1 MFLYMSV
8 IHDLFSCTWLLNMT
22 GVPYMAAKHDRCS
35 CTWLLHMTCFPVH
48 GCYTCPVF
56 LYMAVIH
63 DLFSCTWLLNMTG
76 VPYMAVTHGWCSCT
90 WLLHM
95 SCFPVHGC
103 YTWLVFVNLAL
114 SFSHVFLYRAVACTL
129 CPSIGK
135 FALNSH
141 ARLLVII
148 HAWFLHVTC
157 VYAFCTSLLRIA
169 FVPVHCS

>member
-1 MFLYMSV
+1 MSV
-8 IHDLFSCTWLLNMT
+8 THNWCSRTCLLHIT
-22 GVPYMAAKHDRCS
+22 GV
-35 CTWLLHMTCFPVH
+35 PVH
-48 GCYTCPVF
+48 GCYTWLVF
-56 LYMAVIH
+56 LYMSVTHTEWGLVFLYMSVIH